1 MPATASRD
9 AEPGPTRVQVVA
21 REFYF
26 QLSRYTVTAGPAVIE
41 LVNFGQDAHDLRLER
56 KGGTRAY
63 GTRQVQPGGH
73 FDLTVRLLPGTYE
86 LWCSVANHRRLGMEA
101 VLKVKARR

>member
-1 MPATASRD
+1 VPATASRG

-63 GTRQVQPGGH
+63 GTPQVQPGGH